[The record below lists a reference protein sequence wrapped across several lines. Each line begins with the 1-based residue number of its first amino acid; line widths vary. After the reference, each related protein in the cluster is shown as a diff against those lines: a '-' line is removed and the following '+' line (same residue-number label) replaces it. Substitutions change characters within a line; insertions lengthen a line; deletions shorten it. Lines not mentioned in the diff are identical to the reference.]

1 MEKKSIIFGMI
12 VGSIVGGYAPTLFG
26 AGIFSIVSVITSAI
40 GALIGIWL
48 VFRFL
53 N

>member
-1 MEKKSIIFGMI
+1 MEKKMIMFGMI
-12 VGSIVGGYAPTLFG
+12 VGSLVGGYIPTFFG
-26 AGIFSIVSVITSAI
+26 AGIFSITSVLTGVV